1 MGNMNLKRFEA
12 VIAGLVLFLGGCQPA
27 AGGKPTE
34 PPPASETLVST
45 AQANTDTTLSTS
57 KSATESEESDAKIV
71 LEAKSLP
78 EILQRIGAEKGKWT
92 IVDVWSTSCVPCMK
106 EFPNLVALAKKYPDK
121 VRCVSV
127 NVDYLGLK
135 SKTVEDYRADV
146 EKFLKAQKAEFA
158 NFLCA
163 TPDSDVFTELEIES
177 IPAVLVFS
185 PEGEKK
191 KSFTDANS
199 GDDGV
204 TYQGDIIPWLEEQ
217 LKPK

>member
-1 MGNMNLKRFEA
+1 MRTMNPRRFEA

-27 AGGKPTE
+27 AGGKPAA
-34 PPPASETLVST
+34 PPATETLVST
-45 AQANTDTTLSTS
+45 AQANDDTTLSSTQ
-57 KSATESEESDAKIV
+57 SATESSESDAKIV

-163 TPDSDVFTELEIES
+163 TPDSDVFTELEI
-177 IPAVLVFS
+177 
-185 PEGEKK
+185 
-191 KSFTDANS
+191 
-199 GDDGV
+199 
-204 TYQGDIIPWLEEQ
+204 
-217 LKPK
+217 

>member
-1 MGNMNLKRFEA
+1 MRTMNPRRFEA

-27 AGGKPTE
+27 AGGKPAA
-34 PPPASETLVST
+34 PPATETLVST
-45 AQANTDTTLSTS
+45 AQANDDTTLSSTQ
-57 KSATESEESDAKIV
+57 SATESSESDAKIV

-185 PEGEKK
+185 PEGEKR

-204 TYQGDIIPWLEEQ
+204 TYQGDLIPWLEEQ